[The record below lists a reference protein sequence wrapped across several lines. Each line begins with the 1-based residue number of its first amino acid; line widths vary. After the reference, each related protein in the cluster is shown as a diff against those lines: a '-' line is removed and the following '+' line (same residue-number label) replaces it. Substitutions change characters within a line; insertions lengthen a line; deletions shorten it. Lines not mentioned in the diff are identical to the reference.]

1 METNRLGVREALEK
15 LPDRRL
21 VLLVDTNFLVYI
33 AKGLIA
39 PSQIIEALTAPYAP
53 LIPSSVVGELNML
66 ASSSKPSLAR
76 AARKALELA
85 ARLGWP
91 VIECGQG
98 KTDDVVYRCAVT
110 LKSMGRRIVVAT
122 CDKRLRGRLRLAG
135 IPTLY
140 YRESESRLETDWETI

>member
-1 METNRLGVREALEK
+1 VETDRLGVCEALEK
-15 LPDRRL
+15 LPERRL

-39 PSQIIEALTAPYAP
+39 PSQIIEAITAPYTP

-98 KTDDVVYRCAVT
+98 KTDDVVYRCAAT
-110 LKSMGRRIVVAT
+110 LKSMGRRVVVAT